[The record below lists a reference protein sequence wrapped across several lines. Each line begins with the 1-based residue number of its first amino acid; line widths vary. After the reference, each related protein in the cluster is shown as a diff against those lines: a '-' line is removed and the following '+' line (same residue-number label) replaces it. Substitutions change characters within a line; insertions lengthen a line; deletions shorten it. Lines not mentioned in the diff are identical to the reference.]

1 MSITV
6 ERDGSHLRIIEMEG
20 ELPPGKIIRLYT
32 EDELNRLAAQRQAML
47 DLQMP
52 SFIRG
57 DEDESAEDL
66 FEIPSR

>member
-6 ERDGSHLRIIEMEG
+6 IKKKNHFRVVEARGQFEEG
-20 ELPPGKIIRLYT
+20 KAICLFT
-32 EDELNRLAAQRQAML
+32 EDEISQLAKERRAEL

-57 DEDESAEDL
+57 EENESAEDL
-66 FEIPSR
+66 FPVK

>member
-6 ERDGSHLRIIEMEG
+6 INEDNDLRILSID
-20 ELPPGKIIRLYT
+20 GKIEKGKIVRLFT
-32 EDELNRLAAQRQAML
+32 EDELGLLERERRAEL
-47 DLQMP
+47 DIQMP

-66 FEIPSR
+66 FPVK

>member
-1 MSITV
+1 MNITV
-6 ERDGSHLRIIEMEG
+6 VKEKDQFRVLEAHGQFEEG
-20 ELPPGKIIRLYT
+20 KVIRLFT
-32 EDELNRLAAQRQAML
+32 EDELSQLERERRAEL

-66 FEIPSR
+66 FPVK

>member
-6 ERDGSHLRIIEMEG
+6 IKEKNQFRVLEANGQFEEG
-20 ELPPGKIIRLYT
+20 KANQLFT
-32 EDELNRLAAQRQAML
+32 EDEISQLEKERKAEL

-57 DEDESAEDL
+57 DEDEAAEEL
-66 FEIPSR
+66 FGVK

>member
-6 ERDGSHLRIIEMEG
+6 IKENNRIRILEMDGEFQEGKPVQFFTEEEPEQIRKERAL
-20 ELPPGKIIRLYT
+20 EL
-32 EDELNRLAAQRQAML
+32 Q
-47 DLQMP
+47 LQMP

-66 FEIPSR
+66 FGVK

>member
-6 ERDGSHLRIIEMEG
+6 IKENDQFRVLEAHGEFEEGKVIQFFTGDEISQLEKERR
-20 ELPPGKIIRLYT
+20 T
-32 EDELNRLAAQRQAML
+32 EL

-66 FEIPSR
+66 FPVK